1 LSIPDAVSMPAPT
14 PGIGSPT
21 PFDGQAQQFDRR
33 VGLPESDCRA
43 IAAAVIAL
51 AGAGEGDRVLEIG
64 AGTGMIGRW
73 FLDHD
78 VRYVGLDRSRGMLE
92 VFRRRPGAGRAWLV
106 QADGACSWPLPAGAA
121 RVIFSSRAM
130 HLLPLAHVVDEVLR
144 VAGPAPPAA
153 SGGSRNRG
161 AHGGLGA
168 PSAGGGVCLLGWVE
182 RDPESVK
189 ARMSREMQRLV
200 RGRGFTPR
208 TAGSRRFLAAC
219 RERGAAEL
227 PRTAVAR
234 WPARHSPRQSLDSWR
249 GKLGLGGVVL
259 PPGVQESVLDELE
272 AWARRTFGDLDAE
285 SPAEETYVL
294 EGVRL
299 RMEP

>member
-1 LSIPDAVSMPAPT
+1 LSIPDAVSMPAPP

-21 PFDGQAQQFDRR
+21 PFDGQAPEFDRR
-33 VGLPESDCRA
+33 VGLPEGDCRA

-51 AGAGEGDRVLEIG
+51 ARAGDGDRVLEIG

-73 FLDHD
+73 FLDHP

-92 VFRRRPGAGRAWLV
+92 VFRRRPGAARAGLV
-106 QADGACSWPLPAGAA
+106 QADGARAWPLPAGS
-121 RVIFSSRAM
+121 VKVVFSSRAM
-130 HLLPLAHVVDEVLR
+130 HLLPLAHAVDEVFR
-144 VAGPAPPAA
+144 VAGD
-153 SGGSRNRG
+153 
-161 AHGGLGA
+161 
-168 PSAGGGVCLLGWVE
+168 AGGACLLGWVE
-182 RDPESVK
+182 RGAESVK

-200 RGRGFTPR
+200 RDRGFAPR

-234 WPARHSPRQSLDSWR
+234 WPARHSPRRSLASWR
-249 GKLGLGGVVL
+249 GKLGLGGLVL

-272 AWARRTFGDLDAE
+272 AWALRTFGDLDAE
-285 SPAEETYVL
+285 STAEETYVL

-299 RMEP
+299 AVLPPAGVVS

>member
-21 PFDGQAQQFDRR
+21 PFDGQAAQFDRR
-33 VGLPESDCRA
+33 VGLPEGDCRA

-73 FLDHD
+73 FLDHP

-92 VFRRRPGAGRAWLV
+92 VFRRRPEAGRAGLV
-106 QADGACSWPLPAGAA
+106 QADGARPWPLPAGSA

-130 HLLPLAHVVDEVLR
+130 HLLPLAHVVDEVFR

-153 SGGSRNRG
+153 SGGSRG
-161 AHGGLGA
+161 

-182 RDPESVK
+182 RNPESVK

-200 RGRGFTPR
+200 RERGFTPR

-249 GKLGLGGVVL
+249 SKLGLGGVVL

-299 RMEP
+299 EMEP